1 MPHGGTHFNPSSWEE
16 ALGANI
22 EDYYTPEEQFAQFRT
37 GIRPQWQYQAPLR
50 NIQSN
55 LQQRYMLGFPGSQP
69 SSDPAGFYNNFRD
82 YLGTVNPNN
91 YLQTPEVLRSRAR
104 TAADIAN
111 MTTAELA
118 EGYAPGSA
126 GFNQAAWYRMMYGGE
141 DSLQNQM
148 GLVNLLASQ
157 RPAAQG
163 GGQYQGRMGQAIS
176 NMLGEL
182 YQARVAGGDPGS
194 SFLQWYLDQTA

>member
-22 EDYYTPEEQFAQFRT
+22 EDYYTPEQQFAQFRT

-126 GFNQAAWYRMMYGGE
+126 GFNQAAWY
-141 DSLQNQM
+141 
-148 GLVNLLASQ
+148 
-157 RPAAQG
+157 
-163 GGQYQGRMGQAIS
+163 
-176 NMLGEL
+176 
-182 YQARVAGGDPGS
+182 
-194 SFLQWYLDQTA
+194 